1 MVRRIE
7 KILERWFILEP
18 PLFQVLCLHELAPE
32 TSITCPLRSG
42 RKRLEYNPDLL
53 VKMTDAALEE
63 SLKLEAVR
71 ILLKHPYERF
81 PDGCCLV
88 AAALGSNVTVGDN
101 YAFSH
106 IAVQT
111 PADYRLDKGQY
122 YEWYAMKIQELL
134 PPAMGED
141 ADEAM
146 ARDGDCTH
154 GSGEN
159 GESNESG
166 NDTDYVGGSDRTDGP
181 GKGEG
186 FGNDNGSETGN
197 GPGTSGD
204 GSLFPREMSGSDG
217 DSPGGSSAS
226 DGQTGEFRYGY
237 GSPDSIR
244 ELQDLA
250 ELWDEDA
257 MMACQINNVIESTR
271 DWGSMPGNLQ
281 QVLKASLKAKI
292 DWRKILSGFRASILS
307 SERKLTR
314 MRPNRRTGFANMG
327 GIRRFNTKLLVAV
340 DVSGSVSDKSV
351 SDFYGVVNSAFR
363 YGFESVDVLQ
373 FDHGVHSVVSLT
385 KAVKDFKVCGRGGT
399 SFQEPVD
406 YAHENGYEGLV
417 ILTDGY
423 APAPMIPDGMKAKI
437 LWVCVDR
444 ESYDEHKDWMSKSG
458 RVCTMQ
464 LRK

>member
-18 PLFQVLCLHELAPE
+18 PLFQVLCLHELAAE
-32 TSITCPLRSG
+32 DAISCPLRSG
-42 RKRLEYNPDLL
+42 RRRLEYNPEILSQ
-53 VKMTDAALEE
+53 MTDAALEE
-63 SLKLEAVR
+63 AMKLEAVR
-71 ILLKHPYERF
+71 ILLKHPYERY

-101 YAFSH
+101 YRFCSYS
-106 IAVQT
+106 VQT
-111 PADYRLDKGQY
+111 PADFGLEKGRN

-134 PPAMGED
+134 PPA
-141 ADEAM
+141 AD
-146 ARDGDCTH
+146 
-154 GSGEN
+154 GSG
-159 GESNESG
+159 
-166 NDTDYVGGSDRTDGP
+166 DSDAVEDG
-181 GKGEG
+181 
-186 FGNDNGSETGN
+186 
-197 GPGTSGD
+197 SGD
-204 GSLFPREMSGSDG
+204 PSTRP
-217 DSPGGSSAS
+217 
-226 DGQTGEFRYGY
+226 
-237 GSPDSIR
+237 
-244 ELQDLA
+244 LQDLA

-257 MMACQINNVIESTR
+257 MMACQINNVIESTK
-271 DWGSMPGNLQ
+271 DWGSMPGNIQ
-281 QVLKASLKAKI
+281 QMLKASLKAKI

-314 MRPNRRTGFANMG
+314 MRPNRRTGFASMG
-327 GIRRFNTKLLVAV
+327 SIRRFNTKLLVAV

-373 FDHGVHSVVSLT
+373 FDNGVRSVVTLT
-385 KAVKDFKVCGRGGT
+385 TAVKNFGVCGRGGT

-423 APAPMIPDGMKAKI
+423 ASAPKVPDGMKTKI

-444 ESYDEHKDWMSKSG
+444 ESYDEHKEWMSQTG
-458 RVCTMQ
+458 RVCMMQ
-464 LRK
+464 LRG